1 MDGWIKLHRSMTEWE
16 WYQDSNTK
24 DLFIHLLL
32 KANTQDKL
40 WQGNLIKR
48 GQCVSSYSNLSAE
61 LGPTIA
67 QIRRA
72 VEKLK
77 STGELAHLN
86 CGRYGLF
93 TVINYNKYQCYDSHK
108 DTQIADSEQPS
119 DRLVTTTKE
128 LKNKK
133 KEKSEYTPS
142 FEEFWKAYPRKT
154 EKANCFEKYGARKK
168 SGVSEVQLLEAA
180 KKYATQCEKDGTPTK
195 FIKHGS
201 TFLSSK
207 EPFKD
212 FIEPKEVEFSG
223 DSREYRLAKFF
234 EDYIKKIDSKFEFKD
249 MQDVCR
255 LFKGLLDSGR
265 EPNEIWGV
273 MKALFTGTNN
283 FLIKKYMDV
292 RNFCNE
298 FSIVGSSLTLDGKGG
313 A

>member
-1 MDGWIKLHRSMTEWE
+1 MDGWIKLHRAMTEWE
-16 WYQDSNTK
+16 WYQDINTK
-24 DLFIHLLL
+24 VLFIHLLL
-32 KANTQDKL
+32 KANTQDKF
-40 WQGNLIKR
+40 WKGALIER
-48 GQCVSSYSNLSAE
+48 GQYVSSYTHLSSE
-61 LGPTIA
+61 TGLTIA
-67 QIRRA
+67 QVRRA
-72 VEKLK
+72 VENLK

-93 TVINYNKYQCYDSHK
+93 TIINYDKYQSNDSHS
-108 DTQIADSEQPS
+108 TALAQSNN
-119 DRLVTTTKE
+119 RLSTTTKE

-133 KEKSEYTPS
+133 KEKSEYTSS

-168 SGVSEVQLLEAA
+168 SGISEVQLLEAA

-212 FIEPKEVEFSG
+212 FIEPKEIEFNS

-234 EDYIKKIDSKFEFKD
+234 EDYIKKIDSKFEFMD

-292 RNFCNE
+292 RKFCNE
-298 FSIVGSSLTLDGKGG
+298 FSIVGSSLTLDNKGG
-313 A
+313 V